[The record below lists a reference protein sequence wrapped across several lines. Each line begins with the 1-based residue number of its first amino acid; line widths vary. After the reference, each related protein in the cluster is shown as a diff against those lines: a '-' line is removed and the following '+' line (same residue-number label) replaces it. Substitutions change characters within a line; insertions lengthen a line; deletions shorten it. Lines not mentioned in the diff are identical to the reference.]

1 MLVKSDNVAPNAKI
15 LVIGV
20 GGGGC
25 NAVNTMIS
33 DHNIQGVQFVA
44 INTDS
49 QALQNSLA
57 ENTITIGMQTTKGL
71 GSGGNPE
78 VGQKAAEESME
89 QLHELLTGADMVF
102 ITAGMGGGTGT
113 GAAPTIAG
121 IAKNLQVLT
130 IGVVTTPFDFE
141 GKPRM
146 NNALK
151 GVEEMKSR
159 VDTLIVIPNQRLL
172 SVINSKVSF
181 HDALKQVDDVLA
193 RAVRSI
199 TDIITLPGLVNRDF
213 ADVKTIMLGAGTA
226 MMGMGSASGE
236 NRAEIATKQAIESP
250 LLDMSITGATKG
262 LLFISGSENFTLD
275 ELNTSATI
283 IREQMEPEA
292 ELTWGGTID
301 SALGDELR
309 VTVLATGFAKGE
321 APKLS
326 DALEANMRST
336 PASQSDMGAYDQSSS
351 QSQTKTRQQTNSSMQ
366 SSRQKDDRSVK
377 NSKKSSKGF
386 HDDDNIN
393 EDELDTP
400 AFLRRK

>member
-1 MLVKSDNVAPNAKI
+1 MLVKSDNMAPHAKI

-78 VGQKAAEESME
+78 VGAKAAEESME
-89 QLHELLTGADMVF
+89 QLHELLTGTDMVF

-113 GAAPTIAG
+113 GAAPIIAG

-130 IGVVTTPFDFE
+130 VGVVTTPFDFE

-146 NNALK
+146 DNALK
-151 GVEEMKSR
+151 GVEEIKSR

-199 TDIITLPGLVNRDF
+199 TDVITLPGLVNRDF
-213 ADVKTIMLGAGTA
+213 ADVKMIMLGAGTA
-226 MMGMGSASGE
+226 MMGMGAASGE

-250 LLDMSITGATKG
+250 LLDMSIAGATKG

-275 ELNTSATI
+275 ELNTAATI
-283 IREQMEPEA
+283 IRDQMEPDA

-301 SALGDELR
+301 SSLGDELR

-321 APKLS
+321 SPSLS
-326 DALEANMRST
+326 DIVRTNMS
-336 PASQSDMGAYDQSSS
+336 ASQPAPSSTSSYSTTSSYDQPKNQPSTAK
-351 QSQTKTRQQTNSSMQ
+351 QSDKT
-366 SSRQKDDRSVK
+366 KDDKSAK
-377 NSKKSSKGF
+377 NPKKSSKGF
-386 HDDDNIN
+386 HEEEDLN
-393 EDELDTP
+393 EEELDTP

>member
-1 MLVKSDNVAPNAKI
+1 MLVKSDNVAHGARI

-57 ENTITIGMQTTKGL
+57 ENTVTIGMQTTKGL

-78 VGQKAAEESME
+78 IGAKAAEESME
-89 QLHELLTGADMVF
+89 QLHELLTGTDMAF

-113 GAAPTIAG
+113 GAAPIIAG

-146 NNALK
+146 DNALR
-151 GVEEMKSR
+151 GVEEIKAR

-181 HDALKQVDDVLA
+181 HEALKQVDDVLA

-213 ADVKTIMLGAGTA
+213 ADVKAIMLNAGTA
-226 MMGMGSASGE
+226 MMGMGAASGE
-236 NRAEIATKQAIESP
+236 NRAEIATQMAIESP
-250 LLDMSITGATKG
+250 LLDMSIAGANKG

-275 ELNTSATI
+275 ELNTAATI
-283 IREQMEPEA
+283 IREKMEPDA

-301 SALGDELR
+301 SALGDELK
-309 VTVLATGFAKGE
+309 VTVLATGFAKPDTPRVSDMSVPSP
-321 APKLS
+321 APAASDLS
-326 DALEANMRST
+326 DDHSHTQDYSAPVS
-336 PASQSDMGAYDQSSS
+336 SDDED
-351 QSQTKTRQQTNSSMQ
+351 KPK
-366 SSRQKDDRSVK
+366 KD
-377 NSKKSSKGF
+377 KKQIFGDEESL
-386 HDDDNIN
+386 N
-393 EDELDTP
+393 EEELDTP

>member
-1 MLVKSDNVAPNAKI
+1 MLVKSDNVAPHAKI

-25 NAVNTMIS
+25 NALNTMIS
-33 DHNIQGVQFVA
+33 DHGIQGVQFVA

-57 ENTITIGMQTTKGL
+57 ETTLTIGMQTTKGL

-78 VGQKAAEESME
+78 IGRKAAEESTE

-113 GAAPTIAG
+113 GAAPIIAG
-121 IAKNLQVLT
+121 ISKNLGALT

-146 NNALK
+146 DNALS
-151 GVEEMKSR
+151 GVEEIKSR
-159 VDTLIVIPNQRLL
+159 VDTLIIIPNQRLL
-172 SVINSKVSF
+172 SVTNSKVTF
-181 HDALKQVDDVLA
+181 HDSLKQVDDVLA

-199 TDIITLPGLVNRDF
+199 TDVITLPGLVNRDF
-213 ADVKTIMLGAGTA
+213 ADVKSIMADAGTA

-236 NRAEIATKQAIESP
+236 NRAEIATKDAIESP
-250 LLDMSITGATKG
+250 LLDMTIKGATKG

-283 IREQMEPEA
+283 IRDQMQPDA

-301 SALGDELR
+301 SSLGDELR
-309 VTVLATGFAKGE
+309 VTVLATGFENGQPPRLSEMEDSVGVKSSCGITDYSQPM
-321 APKLS
+321 PK
-326 DALEANMRST
+326 
-336 PASQSDMGAYDQSSS
+336 SQSD
-351 QSQTKTRQQTNSSMQ
+351 
-366 SSRQKDDRSVK
+366 DDAD
-377 NSKKSSKGF
+377 GDDE
-386 HDDDNIN
+386 DDDMPKKARKQFPEDTENID
-393 EDELDTP
+393 EEELDTP

>member
-1 MLVKSDNVAPNAKI
+1 MLVKSDNVAPHAKI
-15 LVIGV
+15 LVVGV

-44 INTDS
+44 VNTDS

-57 ENTITIGMQTTKGL
+57 ESTVTIGMQSTKGL

-78 VGQKAAEESME
+78 IGQKAAEESTE
-89 QLHELLTGADMVF
+89 QLHEMLTGADMVF
-102 ITAGMGGGTGT
+102 VTAGMGGGTGT
-113 GAAPTIAG
+113 GAAPIIAG
-121 IAKNLQVLT
+121 ISKNLGALT

-146 NNALK
+146 DNALN
-151 GVEEMKSR
+151 GVEEMRSR

-199 TDIITLPGLVNRDF
+199 TDVITLPGLVNRDF
-213 ADVKTIMLGAGTA
+213 ADVKAIMEGAGTA
-226 MMGMGSASGE
+226 MMGMGAASGE

-250 LLDMSITGATKG
+250 LLDMTITGSTKG

-275 ELNTSATI
+275 ELNTAANI
-283 IREQMEPEA
+283 IRDEMAPDS

-301 SALGDELR
+301 SSLGDELR
-309 VTVLATGFAKGE
+309 VTVLATGFEDGK

-326 DALEANMRST
+326 EVMKVAST
-336 PASQSDMGAYDQSSS
+336 TTPRVTPDVSDTSSYSQDL
-351 QSQTKTRQQTNSSMQ
+351 SQTTTSLRNDDDDDD
-366 SSRQKDDRSVK
+366 DDRP
-377 NSKKSSKGF
+377 KKLKKVFPG
-386 HDDDNIN
+386 DEENLD
-393 EDELDTP
+393 EEELDTP